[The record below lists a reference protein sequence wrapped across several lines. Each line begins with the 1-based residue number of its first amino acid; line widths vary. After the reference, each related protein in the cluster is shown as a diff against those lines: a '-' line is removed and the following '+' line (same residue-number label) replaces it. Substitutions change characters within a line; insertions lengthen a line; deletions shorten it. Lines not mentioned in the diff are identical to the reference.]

1 MNKEI
6 EKLLFNPIRL
16 KAISFL
22 MSVEYCNFKAL
33 LEITDSTKGNLSIQ
47 LRKLN
52 EAGLIKIKK
61 YFKPSPKKT
70 KDIVVVLGYPTTD
83 YSITKKGKKSFE
95 EFYKQL
101 ISYK

>member
-16 KAISFL
+16 KTISFL
-22 MSVEYCNFKAL
+22 ITVEACNFKAL
-33 LEITDSTKGNLSIQ
+33 LEITDSTKGNLSTQ
-47 LRKLN
+47 LKKLN
-52 EAGLIKIKK
+52 EAGLIKIEK
-61 YFKPSPKKT
+61 YFQKS
-70 KDIVVVLGYPTTD
+70 YPTTD

-101 ISYK
+101 ISFK

>member
-16 KAISFL
+16 KIISFL
-22 MSVEYCNFKAL
+22 MTVEHGNFNAL
-33 LEITDSTKGNLSIQ
+33 IEVTNATKGNLSIQ
-47 LRKLN
+47 LKKLK
-52 EAGLIKIKK
+52 EAGLINIEK
-61 YFKPSPKKT
+61 YFQKS
-70 KDIVVVLGYPTTD
+70 YPTTD
-83 YSITKKGKKSFE
+83 YSITKKGKDSFE